1 MSESGKTAFSPEVP
15 AAPGAPQ
22 ASRTHAQARRYY
34 RFVRANTTP
43 ERMTREVVGSL
54 EELGLLG
61 HTVSIGA
68 IHGAVSVDA
77 AGTCTLVVSVR
88 AYPDW
93 LHAAAPVLDRRG
105 LIARLRDEEDDDH
118 APCDGADT
126 RGHIPGL
133 D

>member
-1 MSESGKTAFSPEVP
+1 MNDQV
-15 AAPGAPQ
+15 
-22 ASRTHAQARRYY
+22 RRYY
-34 RFVRANTTP
+34 RFARANTNA
-43 ERMTREVVGSL
+43 ERMMREVVGTL

-68 IHGAVSVDA
+68 IHGAPRVDA

-93 LHAAAPVLDRRG
+93 LLAAAPVLDRRG
-105 LIARLRDEEDDDH
+105 LVARARDEGTEVRVP
-118 APCDGADT
+118 AGVMEA
-126 RGHIPGL
+126 GVNISSL

>member
-1 MSESGKTAFSPEVP
+1 M
-15 AAPGAPQ
+15 
-22 ASRTHAQARRYY
+22 
-34 RFVRANTTP
+34 
-43 ERMTREVVGSL
+43 REVIGSL

-68 IHGAVSVDA
+68 IHGPPCVDA

-93 LHAAAPVLDRRG
+93 LLAAAPVLDRRG
-105 LIARLRDEEDDDH
+105 LIARAREEETEVH
-118 APCDGADT
+118 APAGAT
-126 RGHIPGL
+126 EAGVNISSL

>member
-1 MSESGKTAFSPEVP
+1 MNDQV
-15 AAPGAPQ
+15 
-22 ASRTHAQARRYY
+22 RRYY
-34 RFVRANTTP
+34 RFVRANTNT
-43 ERMTREVVGSL
+43 ERMMREVIGSL

-68 IHGAVSVDA
+68 IHGPPCVDA

-93 LHAAAPVLDRRG
+93 LLAAAPVLDRRG
-105 LIARLRDEEDDDH
+105 LIARARDEETEVH
-118 APCDGADT
+118 VPAGAT
-126 RGHIPGL
+126 EAGVNISGL